1 MKGTER
7 EIRSEVNCYK
17 HPHSVQLCPPRSSK
31 ANPTRRACPS
41 LIPSCPTL
49 LGYSVNRTPCLKRAS
64 CEKATPLRRRCS
76 LAAQTQPEPPGCPRA
91 PAHWDPPCSGREAGA
106 AGEKGA
112 LREGSGGG
120 KGQTLKLPG
129 CGLRARMLS
138 VLPTSWQQQ
147 HGPGRRRRCGNGAAR
162 VAEPVFA
169 SVRPP
174 AVLRRPFPRRAPL
187 RGRPRGGSA

>member
-76 LAAQTQPEPPGCPRA
+76 LAAQT
-91 PAHWDPPCSGREAGA
+91 
-106 AGEKGA
+106 
-112 LREGSGGG
+112 
-120 KGQTLKLPG
+120 G